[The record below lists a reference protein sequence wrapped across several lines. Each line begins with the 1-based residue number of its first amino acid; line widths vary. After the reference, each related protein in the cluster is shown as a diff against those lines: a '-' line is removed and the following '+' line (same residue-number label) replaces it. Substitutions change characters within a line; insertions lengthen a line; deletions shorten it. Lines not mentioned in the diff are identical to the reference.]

1 MARPRTA
8 KPRSL
13 RHAALGQALELVIA
27 EDADMTLDTV
37 ARDSGLDEKQ
47 IGTFIRGQGNPTY
60 STLLKLCDGL
70 HVSLATLTLRA
81 EELHEKRRG
90 HWGLSTPRGNARIYQ
105 LVFNQIVDQPKGWIR
120 MALDE
125 LSVTFAA
132 LADPTRRAILAR
144 LAQEGEVTVNDLAK
158 PFPVTLQAVSRH
170 LKVLERAGL
179 ITRARS
185 VNVARL
191 TWRPSHSLSSV
202 LYVGLPW

>member
-90 HWGLSTPRGNARIYQ
+90 H
-105 LVFNQIVDQPKGWIR
+105 
-120 MALDE
+120 
-125 LSVTFAA
+125 
-132 LADPTRRAILAR
+132 
-144 LAQEGEVTVNDLAK
+144 
-158 PFPVTLQAVSRH
+158 
-170 LKVLERAGL
+170 
-179 ITRARS
+179 
-185 VNVARL
+185 
-191 TWRPSHSLSSV
+191 
-202 LYVGLPW
+202 